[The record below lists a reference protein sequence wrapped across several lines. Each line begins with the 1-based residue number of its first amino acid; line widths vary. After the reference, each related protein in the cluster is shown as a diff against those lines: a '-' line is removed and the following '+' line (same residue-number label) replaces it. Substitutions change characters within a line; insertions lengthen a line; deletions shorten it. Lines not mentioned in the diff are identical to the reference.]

1 MQLSLPVYVRTLH
14 YKAQSLSTISSFC
27 LLSVMLELQL
37 FSLSIHI
44 LTLLSRSPLNMAP
57 NIRMLEYL
65 PFLLARAGSY
75 NSHWVNG
82 GLICAYM
89 GIHMSAVGP
98 CQQLVSWLVNKRTS
112 SHCLGRGIE
121 TGLLGFPGKKHRDRK
136 RELDMRGSQ
145 DRPHHCEGAGA

>member
-98 CQQLVSWLVNKRTS
+98 CQQLVS
-112 SHCLGRGIE
+112 
-121 TGLLGFPGKKHRDRK
+121 
-136 RELDMRGSQ
+136 
-145 DRPHHCEGAGA
+145 